1 MSSIITGIVFL
12 IEQVATGLYIVLA
25 VVLVLALRLWLRA
38 TSAYRGTYFELEK
51 DMARYRRGN
60 AFTAVV
66 LVIEAALIV
75 VGVQRVVAPALR
87 DSLGD
92 LAPQQV
98 AVVSDGQFRTPIP
111 PTFSAQV
118 IDPSNV
124 QLGEIDPAQQ
134 IQPTP
139 TLTPTPVGTIVA
151 NAPAANCATPEQA
164 MLQIPANGMVVFEPI
179 AVIGIA
185 TSDNFAFY
193 RFELKGESTSG
204 NFATIGVDGTQPQA
218 QIGELGQF
226 VPSFYTPG
234 EYQFRLS
241 VFDTTNALR
250 ASCTVTIY
258 ISEPIPTPTPLTAGG
273 S

>member
-1 MSSIITGIVFL
+1 MINGIIFL
-12 IEQVATGLYIVLA
+12 IEQVATGLYLVLA
-25 VVLVLALRLWLRA
+25 VALVLAVRAWLKA
-38 TSAYRGTYFELEK
+38 TTAYRGTYFELEK
-51 DMARYRRGN
+51 DMARYQRGN
-60 AFTAVV
+60 SFTAVV
-66 LVIEAALIV
+66 LVIEAVLII
-75 VGVQRVVAPALR
+75 VGVQRVVAPTLR
-87 DSLGD
+87 ASLGD
-92 LAPQQV
+92 LAPQQI

-139 TLTPTPVGTIVA
+139 TLTPTLVGTIVA
-151 NAPAANCATPEQA
+151 NAPPATCNSPEQA
-164 MLQIPANGMVVFEPI
+164 MLQIPANGMIVFEPI
-179 AVIGIA
+179 AVVGIA
-185 TSDNFAFY
+185 TTDNFAFY
-193 RFELKGESTSG
+193 RFELKGQSTSG

-234 EYQFRLS
+234 DYQFRLS
-241 VFDTTNALR
+241 VFDSTNALS

-258 ISEPIPTPTPLTAGG
+258 ISEPIPTPTPLGIG
-273 S
+273 SPS